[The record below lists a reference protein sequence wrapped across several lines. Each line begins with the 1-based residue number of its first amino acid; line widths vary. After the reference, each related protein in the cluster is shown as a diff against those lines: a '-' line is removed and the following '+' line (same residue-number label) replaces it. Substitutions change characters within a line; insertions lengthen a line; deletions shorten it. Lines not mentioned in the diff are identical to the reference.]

1 MTSASPRFPMLKRHA
16 RWPIPVLLALSFPV
30 FFYNL
35 GNYGLVNGDEGFYH
49 RTAHNMVRSGDWLT
63 LQWVGQLRVY
73 ETFMNSPIQTWARA
87 VMISIGGYNYWTMRL
102 LSATC
107 GMLAVLF
114 TYKLA
119 RQFMTS
125 AESFLA
131 GVLLMVSFQ
140 FVFLHGARTGELDA
154 IITLLFVW
162 LAYSFVRALRENR
175 SFIPHHLGL
184 IALLMIKLP
193 VIIMP
198 VMIEAIYFATTPKYW
213 AHVKRWGLTLLCM
226 GPFGVIWHVYQVY
239 DLGLQNVLNVLTLMA
254 DQASGESW
262 QGGRRGR
269 STGIWMNTISNARY
283 YGRILL
289 FGGFPYILFVPLALV
304 GVWRHRASRRTT
316 DYLKIIVL
324 TGLVNVLFFCIVAR
338 RFPWY
343 VIPSY
348 PFAAILAARFL
359 FRLDRLG
366 RGVVATILLGL
377 AGALALTVTFQPA
390 VENPFARRAMLI
402 APRPHLGEV
411 AGMEWWIFLPVL
423 TAVLALV
430 VVAVRRYGRRLPVHV
445 LPVICIVL
453 LIGVG
458 GARIGNGLRFTN
470 HFSKTER
477 FALQLKRKR
486 EQHRPIE
493 YPLKPPAHTAI
504 NLMKYHF
511 GEDFKLSNSVQNP
524 VLERPLRRSE
534 MPYLDR
540 AELKKQLSLTP
551 SGAKTKQKSSPKNSK
566 KRSKKRTKEGSKKSS
581 KRRASIDASGS
592 DAPPGRLVQR
602 SG

>member
-1 MTSASPRFPMLKRHA
+1 MSSAVTRFPMLKRQA
-16 RWPIPVLLALSFPV
+16 RWPIPVLLVLSIPV
-30 FFYNL
+30 FYYNL

-49 RTAHNMVRSGDWLT
+49 RIAQNMVRSGDWLT
-63 LQWVGQLRVY
+63 LQWNCELRLY
-73 ETFMNSPIQTWARA
+73 ETFMNSPIQHWARA
-87 VMISIGGYNYWTMRL
+87 AMIYIGGYNYWTMRL

-114 TYKLA
+114 TYRLA

-131 GVLLMVSFQ
+131 SLLLMVSFQ

-154 IITLLFVW
+154 IITFLFVW

-175 SFIPHHLGL
+175 SFIPHHVAL

-198 VMIEAIYFATTPKYW
+198 VLIEAIYFAATPKYW
-213 AHVKRWGLTLLCM
+213 RHVKRWGLTMLLM
-226 GPFGVIWHVYQVY
+226 GPLGLIWHVYQIY
-239 DLGLQNVLNVLTLMA
+239 DLGWQNVLNVLTLMG

-269 STGIWMNTISNARY
+269 SMGIWVNALDNAKY

-304 GVWRHRASRRTT
+304 GVWRHRASRRTI

-377 AGALALTVTFQPA
+377 AGALALTVSFQPD
-390 VENPFARRAMLI
+390 VVNPFKKRAMLI
-402 APRPHLGEV
+402 APRVYLEGL
-411 AGMEWWIFLPVL
+411 AGVEWWICLPVL
-423 TAVLALV
+423 TVVLALV
-430 VVAVRRYGRRLPVHV
+430 VVALRRYGRRLPVHL

-453 LIGVG
+453 LVGFG
-458 GARIGNGLRFTN
+458 GARIGNALAYTD
-470 HFSKTER
+470 HISETER

-486 EQHRPIE
+486 AHNKPIE
-493 YPLKPPAHTAI
+493 YPLEPPAHGGA
-504 NLMKYHF
+504 NLARYHL
-511 GEDFKLSNSVQNP
+511 GEDFKLIEGVRKVILQ
-524 VLERPLRRSE
+524 RPLKRGE
-534 MPYLDR
+534 VPYLER
-540 AELKKQLSLTP
+540 AELKKQMSLTP
-551 SGAKTKQKSSPKNSK
+551 SGDTSRRKGSTKGST
-566 KRSKKRTKEGSKKSS
+566 RGDTKGS
-581 KRRASIDASGS
+581 KRRASIDGTRGDQATDLVARQSG
-592 DAPPGRLVQR
+592 
-602 SG
+602 